1 MHWWI
6 VALLFEHPVG
16 HPAELGLGSVVA
28 LPASPAV
35 VFRNPAALEHRSY
48 TAFFSLPYGGLGI
61 FLHHLGLAYVYPVRE
76 GLRAGV
82 FVEQV
87 GANLEGTYTGRYAE
101 LTAGVNAAYPV
112 ARELRVGLALKVLRY
127 QDPRSGAFH
136 APGVDV
142 GFLFLPQR
150 FWSVGAVLANANR
163 PKVGTE
169 TVSPAVEA
177 AVALF
182 PYEGATTTAGVR
194 QVEGEALRWMVGQE
208 VHLNAYPVAFRFSL
222 QRESDAYV
230 AFAVGGEFS
239 FTGMKVDYTAFFR
252 PGLPL
257 SHSFA
262 LNRVW

>member
-1 MHWWI
+1 MHWLM
-6 VALLFEHPVG
+6 VALLFEQPVG

-28 LPASPAV
+28 LPTSPAAA
-35 VFRNPAALEHRSY
+35 FRNPGALEGRSY
-48 TAFFSLPYGGLGI
+48 SAFFSLPYGGLGT
-61 FLHHLGLAYVYPVRE
+61 FLHHVGLAYVHPFGE

-82 FVEQV
+82 YLEQV

-101 LTAGVNAAYPV
+101 ITAGVNAAYRV
-112 ARELRVGLALKVLRY
+112 ARVLRAGLALKFLRY
-127 QDPRSGAFH
+127 QDPRSGAFR

-142 GFLFLPQR
+142 GLLFLPQR
-150 FWSVGAVLANANR
+150 FWTVGVVLANANR
-163 PKVGTE
+163 PTVGTE
-169 TVSPAVEA
+169 TVPPALEA

-182 PYEGATTTAGVR
+182 PYEGVTTTAGVR

-208 VHLNAYPVAFRFSL
+208 VRLNAYPVAFRFSL

-230 AFAVGGEFS
+230 AFAAGGGFR
-239 FTGMKVDYTAFFR
+239 FAGLDVDYTAFFR